1 MVNIHCEFSG
11 IGISRLRNLAKMLKS
26 ISKCLKKRCSF
37 LYFEAICADPE
48 SATAISVRQTVLTL
62 IRAKIKS
69 IKNEE
74 RALFQP
80 NLDFTSSMVRTVFEL
95 LKSQFIKYFQY

>member
-1 MVNIHCEFSG
+1 MQVSNRKLL
-11 IGISRLRNLAKMLKS
+11 SRLRNLAKMSKS

-80 NLDFTSSMVRTVFEL
+80 NLDFTSFLIDAISSDL
-95 LKSQFIKYFQY
+95 